1 MTFKINHDDT
11 YNDSLI
17 PEGEYEVFVKEAK
30 EDYTKNG
37 IQHIS
42 VLLVVRDDAAQKY
55 KGAHIWHKIWRG
67 KDNGQYNMQMI
78 NTVGKALQIPNGKE
92 YPNLETLLADFVGKH
107 CKVKIKHEEYNGY
120 TNARVVQWQ
129 QSKLTAYGGLMGNDV
144 PPLGEEIVFNEQ
156 DCPF

>member
-1 MTFKINHDDT
+1 
-11 YNDSLI
+11 
-17 PEGEYEVFVKEAK
+17 
-30 EDYTKNG
+30 
-37 IQHIS
+37 
-42 VLLVVRDDAAQKY
+42 
-55 KGAHIWHKIWRG
+55 
-67 KDNGQYNMQMI
+67 MQMI

-120 TNARVVQWQ
+120 SYARVVQWQ
-129 QSKLTAYGGLMGNDV
+129 QSKLTAYGGLVGNEV

>member
-42 VLLVVRDDAAQKY
+42 VLLVVRDDAAQQY
-55 KGAHIWHKIWRG
+55 TGAHIWHKIWRG

-129 QSKLTAYGGLMGNDV
+129 QSKLTAYGGLVGNEV

>member
-129 QSKLTAYGGLMGNDV
+129 QSKLTAYGGLVGNEV

>member
-1 MTFKINHDDT
+1 MPFKINHDDT

-55 KGAHIWHKIWRG
+55 KGAHIWHKVWKG
-67 KDNGQYNMQMI
+67 KDSGQYNMQMI

-92 YPNLETLLADFVGKH
+92 YPNLEALLADFVGKH

-144 PPLGEEIVFNEQ
+144 PPLGEEIVFDEQ